1 MPLFVLKLA
10 FGAVASHAA
19 IMRDPWFADVSQTL
33 APSLLYSSQEY
44 VP

>member
-19 IMRDPWFADVSQTL
+19 IMRDPWFADVAKPVLS
-33 APSLLYSSQEY
+33 A
-44 VP
+44 V